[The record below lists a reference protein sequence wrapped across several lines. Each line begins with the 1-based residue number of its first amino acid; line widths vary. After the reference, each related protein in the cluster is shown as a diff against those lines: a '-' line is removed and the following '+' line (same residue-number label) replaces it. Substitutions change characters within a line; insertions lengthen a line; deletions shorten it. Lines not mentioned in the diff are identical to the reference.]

1 MITVT
6 DEARDFLSSAFEK
19 VSLNAEKG
27 ECFRITKEDDNKLAI
42 VAGIQ
47 AQEDVVI
54 ASGDSTLLVIGSSLS
69 EELGDRTLDV
79 RQSAEGQKALVWA

>member
-6 DEARDFLSSAFEK
+6 DEARGFLSSAFTK
-19 VSLNAEKG
+19 VPLNAEKG

-42 VAGIQ
+42 VVGIQ
-47 AQEDVVI
+47 AQKDIVI

-79 RQSAEGQKALVWA
+79 RKSAEDQKALVWA